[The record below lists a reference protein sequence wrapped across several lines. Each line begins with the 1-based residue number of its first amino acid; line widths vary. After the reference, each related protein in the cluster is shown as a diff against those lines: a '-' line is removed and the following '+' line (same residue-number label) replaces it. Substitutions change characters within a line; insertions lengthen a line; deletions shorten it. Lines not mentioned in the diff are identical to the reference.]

1 MSRPSSMRAARI
13 VSPEQIVCERVPL
26 PEPSARQVR
35 YRIEGCGV
43 SSTAVSWREA
53 PAQDRAAGEPGSESW
68 GIVDTVGSEVHEL
81 RAGDRV
87 ASFATR
93 GFAEYEVAEV
103 GSVVKLPTELASVP
117 FPAPPLARV
126 METFERSKIVAGQLV
141 AVVGVGFLGAAL
153 IQLAKLAGARVVAI
167 SRRSFSLTIARE
179 MGAAILVELD
189 RPSDAAQR
197 VFEQCAGQACHVAI
211 DAAGNGDALCLASEL
226 VGPSGTVVIAG
237 CHTSACRVDVRLWSE
252 RGIDVLSP
260 FLGSNEAR
268 TAAALAASQAM
279 RSGGFDLSSL
289 YTHELSLDQVGDAL
303 DLARARPLGFVK
315 AIIRP

>member
-1 MSRPSSMRAARI
+1 MNRVSTMRAARI
-13 VSPEQIVCERVPL
+13 VSRAEVVCERVPI

-43 SSTAVSWREA
+43 SSAASRLEDA
-53 PAQDRAAGEPGSESW
+53 AQGLAAGEPGSESW
-68 GIVDTVGSEVHEL
+68 GIVDAVGSEVHEL
-81 RAGDRV
+81 QVGDRI
-87 ASFATR
+87 ASFAER
-93 GFAEYEVAEV
+93 GFAEYGVADLAA
-103 GSVVKLPTELASVP
+103 VVKLPAELSGVP

-126 METFERSKIVAGQLV
+126 MEVFERSKIVAGQLI

-179 MGAAILVELD
+179 MGASILIELN
-189 RPSDAAQR
+189 RPSDTAQR
-197 VFEQCAGQACHVAI
+197 VLEQCAGQTCHVAI
-211 DAAGNGDALCLASEL
+211 DAAGNADALSLASEL

-237 CHTSACRVDVRLWSE
+237 CHSSACNVDVRLWSE

-268 TAAALAASQAM
+268 TAAALGASQAM
-279 RSGGFDLSSL
+279 RAGGLDLSSL
-289 YTHELSLDQVGDAL
+289 YTHELPLERLAEAL
-303 DLARARPLGFVK
+303 ELARARPLGFVK
-315 AIIRP
+315 AVVRP